1 MSEYLQIKQKKISI
15 ISNAKKVYFTFAKLM
30 SLELNIDES
39 WTLFLDRDGVINKK
53 LENDYVKS
61 WEEFE
66 FLPDTLSALRFIA
79 NFFGTI
85 VVVTNQQGIG
95 KELMTKEDLKDIHA
109 KMLEEIEAAGGR
121 IDRVYYCPDLE
132 EEGSPCRK
140 PEIGMALWAKRDYPD
155 INYKKSI
162 MIGDSASD
170 LKFGLQLDM
179 KTFMISEEQEAV
191 DKSEYVVKSLLDF
204 IMAVM

>member
-1 MSEYLQIKQKKISI
+1 
-15 ISNAKKVYFTFAKLM
+15 M

-155 INYKKSI
+155 INFKKSI
-162 MIGDSASD
+162 MVGDSASD

-179 KTFMISEEQEAV
+179 KTFMISSEQEAV